1 MRLIARMTVGIMLVW
16 LPACASDKAELR
28 EPLAVGSTV
37 PRAVTEHNNQGIQD
51 YKVSRYQEAKTNF
64 QRAVTGAPDSA
75 EAHYNLALALFALG
89 ESSEAREHFLHAAD
103 LAPPDSWCRPR
114 ARLASYSRPLIEG
127 SPEWEVLYRKTF
139 EEELL
144 RRKKP

>member
-64 QRAVTGAPDSA
+64 QRAVIGAPDSA

-103 LAPPDSWCRPR
+103 LAPGHRVIWDSPALRPYG
-114 ARLASYSRPLIEG
+114 AVTPAEG
-127 SPEWEVLYRKTF
+127 DGGADYMKPSPIFGSGGRSK
-139 EEELL
+139 
-144 RRKKP
+144 